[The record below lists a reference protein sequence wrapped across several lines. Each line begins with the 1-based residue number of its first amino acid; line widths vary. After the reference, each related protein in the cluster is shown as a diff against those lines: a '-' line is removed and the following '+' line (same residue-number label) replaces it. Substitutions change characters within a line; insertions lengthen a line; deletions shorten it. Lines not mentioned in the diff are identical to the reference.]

1 MSREVPGILEFKNF
15 RNFKNTFG
23 KAVSF
28 THYVIIMPM
37 GEFSKLFNWL
47 YYFSFKD
54 LRAFQKHATINS
66 TTKA

>member
-47 YYFSFKD
+47 YYFF
-54 LRAFQKHATINS
+54 F
-66 TTKA
+66 